1 MAYKSCTSMPDMFD
15 SFLAA
20 APRNETLREL
30 RTLLDWGALREVV
43 APTYKA
49 SGRVGFDPVVLIK
62 LLLLERLYALS
73 DVQVVE
79 EAADRLSFR
88 EFLELGAGDPLP
100 DDTTLVKFR
109 GRLRNHDLFDAL
121 MAAIDDQLDAQGV
134 GVEPGSIKIID
145 ATLIRAAVRPPS
157 RPKPG
162 EEAKPALDPDADFT
176 IKRGQ
181 AVYGYKLHMAQDR
194 STGLITAHEVTT
206 ASTHDSQ
213 VFEQLLTADEAE
225 IMADKAYD
233 SQAHRRIARAIG
245 AKYSIMKRGR
255 RGEPLSRW
263 HTGRNRNIGRV
274 RGFIEGSFAQLK
286 RYLGCGRAIYRGL
299 RRVSEQLSWG
309 VAAFNLRRAVALRR
323 AGVT

>member
-100 DDTTLVKFR
+100 AAPSQVKFR
-109 GRLRNHDLFDAL
+109 GRPRN
-121 MAAIDDQLDAQGV
+121 
-134 GVEPGSIKIID
+134 
-145 ATLIRAAVRPPS
+145 
-157 RPKPG
+157 
-162 EEAKPALDPDADFT
+162 PA
-176 IKRGQ
+176 
-181 AVYGYKLHMAQDR
+181 
-194 STGLITAHEVTT
+194 
-206 ASTHDSQ
+206 
-213 VFEQLLTADEAE
+213 
-225 IMADKAYD
+225 
-233 SQAHRRIARAIG
+233 
-245 AKYSIMKRGR
+245 
-255 RGEPLSRW
+255 
-263 HTGRNRNIGRV
+263 
-274 RGFIEGSFAQLK
+274 
-286 RYLGCGRAIYRGL
+286 
-299 RRVSEQLSWG
+299 
-309 VAAFNLRRAVALRR
+309 
-323 AGVT
+323 

>member
-1 MAYKSCTSMPDMFD
+1 MFD

-20 APRNETLREL
+20 APRNEILREL
-30 RTLLDWGALREVV
+30 RTLLDWDALREVV

-73 DVQVVE
+73 DGQVLE

-88 EFLELGAGDPLP
+88 EFLELRAGDALP

-109 GRLRNHDLFDAL
+109 GRLRNHGVFDAL
-121 MAAIDDQLDAQGV
+121 MAAIDDQLDAKGV
-134 GVEPGSIKIID
+134 GVKPGSIKMID
-145 ATLIRAAVRPPS
+145 ATLFRAAVRPPA

-176 IKRGQ
+176 IKRGEP
-181 AVYGYKLHMAQDR
+181 VYGYKLHMAQDR
-194 STGLITAHEVTT
+194 ATGLITAHEVTA

-213 VFEQLLTADEAE
+213 VFEQLLSADETE

-233 SQAHRRIARAIG
+233 SRVHRQIVRAIG
-245 AKYSIMKRGR
+245 AKDSIMRRAR
-255 RGEPLSRW
+255 RGQPLSPW
-263 HTGRNRNIGRV
+263 QTSRNRSIGRV

-299 RRVSEQLSWG
+299 RRVSEQMGWG

-323 AGVT
+323 A

>member
-1 MAYKSCTSMPDMFD
+1 MFD

-20 APRNETLREL
+20 APRNEILREL
-30 RTLLDWGALREVV
+30 RTLLDWDALREVV

-73 DVQVVE
+73 DGQVLE

-88 EFLELGAGDPLP
+88 EFLELRAGDALP

-109 GRLRNHDLFDAL
+109 GRLRNHGVFDAL
-121 MAAIDDQLDAQGV
+121 MAAIDDQLDAKGV
-134 GVEPGSIKIID
+134 GVKPGSIKMID
-145 ATLIRAAVRPPS
+145 ATLIRAAVRPPA

-176 IKRGQ
+176 IKRGEP
-181 AVYGYKLHMAQDR
+181 VYGYKLHMAQDR
-194 STGLITAHEVTT
+194 ATGLITAHEVTA

-213 VFEQLLTADEAE
+213 VFEQLLSADETE

-233 SQAHRRIARAIG
+233 SRVHRQIVRAIG
-245 AKYSIMKRGR
+245 AKDSIMRRAR
-255 RGEPLSRW
+255 RGQPLSPW
-263 HTGRNRNIGRV
+263 QTSRNRSIGRV

-299 RRVSEQLSWG
+299 RRVSEQMGWG

-323 AGVT
+323 A